1 MPIFTEALVDITA
14 LYLDPNNYRFQNAPD
29 FVFASEKRFTEE
41 SVQRKTFDRLKD
53 EALLNLKLSII
64 KNGFLPF
71 ERLVVAP
78 VDADRYIVVEG
89 NRRVAALRW
98 ISDDIAA
105 GAEIP
110 ASVEAALHAIPVVIF
125 PDDAA
130 DPGLREALMGIRH
143 VSGIRAW
150 GGFQR
155 AQLVAKLKDTHGLD
169 SSEVAQRLGMS
180 VQEVNRRYRALN
192 ALKQMMDSEDFGEFA
207 KPEMYAMFHEAVS
220 LPSVR
225 EWLSWNEATGT
236 FENTQT
242 LEEFYSLLTPR
253 RSDNDDEPAREA
265 KISSYSEVR
274 DLREILE
281 NQEAMKVLTNPSRS
295 FSEALAIT
303 KRQGLIDSWKTEVSE
318 AIEAIMGIGSFELKR
333 LPAADLELLVKLS
346 TTVNEVIADAN
357 KLRPADQQA

>member
-1 MPIFTEALVDITA
+1 
-14 LYLDPNNYRFQNAPD
+14 
-29 FVFASEKRFTEE
+29 
-41 SVQRKTFDRLKD
+41 
-53 EALLNLKLSII
+53 
-64 KNGFLPF
+64 
-71 ERLVVAP
+71 
-78 VDADRYIVVEG
+78 
-89 NRRVAALRW
+89 
-98 ISDDIAA
+98 
-105 GAEIP
+105 
-110 ASVEAALHAIPVVIF
+110 
-125 PDDAA
+125 
-130 DPGLREALMGIRH
+130 
-143 VSGIRAW
+143 
-150 GGFQR
+150 
-155 AQLVAKLKDTHGLD
+155 
-169 SSEVAQRLGMS
+169 MS